1 MPRPN
6 RPSCGIAHFVR
17 LKLKRKCLCIPS
29 QTLRPQPVPPLTRY
43 RTLHQNRSISI
54 ILTGFFLCIF
64 TSFVDLNAQTVKKKY
79 APNRGKRTALPL
91 VDDKLI
97 FVEQDG
103 WLAVEAE
110 HFFRQSADQKRRF
123 YLTTA
128 RQAPDI
134 SPDGDATHVGGA
146 SGGAYLEILPDTRRT
161 HDDTLTTG
169 ENFAPQPGKQAILEY
184 KIKVTTPGRYY
195 VWVRAYSTGTED
207 NGLHV
212 GLNGHWPESGQRLQW
227 CAGKHSW
234 WWESKQRTQ
243 KEHCGIED
251 AIFLDIDKAGEHTIQ
266 FSMREDGFEFDK
278 WLMTKDRDFIRPEGL
293 GPSTKLDSEHH
304 ALYQSALPPA
314 FDFVKPRHRRPPI
327 SVATEEQQSSQ
338 RQDRI
343 AKPSPTKPVS
353 DSALQQPRGSDG
365 NQSIEISGE
374 LMEWHKVTL
383 SVNGPYAHEQDNIP
397 NPFTDYGFWVTF
409 SHADGTSYRVP
420 GYFAADGNAANSSAE
435 SGTIWRAHFAPDRP
449 GRWSYAIEMTE
460 GKNVAL
466 ASDYKKRLLSF
477 TKGEL
482 KQNDQ
487 EASTPESGI
496 AVVGIHGRSG
506 SFKILATEKTGR
518 DFRHHGRLDF
528 VGIRY
533 LKFAGSGKHF
543 LKIGADAPET
553 LLGYADFDGATAR
566 KKNVPLKTFTS
577 HVIDWKPGDPTWGAG
592 KGKGLIGAVNY
603 LSGKGCNAFS
613 FLTYNAG
620 GDGDNVWPFIAR
632 DDKMHF
638 DCSKLDQWANVFDHA
653 TNRGMYL
660 HFKLQETENDDHVSN
675 DKTLNRFTPTSL
687 DGGELNNQRKLYLRE
702 IVSRFGHELAIN
714 WNLGEENTQSTRQQ
728 ADMIGYIRSI
738 DAYQHPVVLHTYP
751 QQQDPVYRPLL
762 GDKTLLSGLS
772 LQNSSINDTH
782 WQALKW
788 INLSETSGHPWVI
801 AFDES
806 GSAAH
811 GSCPDLG
818 YLGFDG
824 KDTDGRYIYTEH
836 EVRGRTLWGTLLAG
850 GAGCEYYFGYKFAQ
864 NDLNCEDWRSRDR
877 SWDYGRIAINF
888 FHDHKIPFWEMKNA
902 NAKIGN
908 AKNDNL
914 RYLYAKTGK
923 AYIAY
928 LAKGQVG
935 GDWKLDLRDVPGV
948 FTVDWFDPRN
958 GGGLQTGNIT
968 TVEGGQQVSLGDSP
982 GNPEEDWV
990 VLVRAK

>member
-1 MPRPN
+1 MR
-6 RPSCGIAHFVR
+6 S
-17 LKLKRKCLCIPS
+17 
-29 QTLRPQPVPPLTRY
+29 
-43 RTLHQNRSISI
+43 RTLPQNRTIRI
-54 ILTGFFLCIF
+54 VVTVFFFCIF
-64 TSFVDLNAQTVKKKY
+64 TSFVDLHAQSVTKKDALKS
-79 APNRGKRTALPL
+79 NQRTTLPL
-91 VDDKLI
+91 VDDQLI

-128 RQAPDI
+128 QQIPDI
-134 SPDGDATHVGGA
+134 SPDGDASHVGGA

-161 HDDTLTTG
+161 HDDTLMAG
-169 ENFAPQPGKQAILEY
+169 ENFAPQPGKQAIIEY
-184 KIKVTTPGRYY
+184 KVSVTNPGRYY
-195 VWVRAYSTGTED
+195 VWVRAYSTGSED

-212 GLNGHWPESGQRLQW
+212 GLDGHWPESGQRLQW

-278 WLMTKDRDFIRPEGL
+278 WLMTNDRDFIRPTGL
-293 GPSTKLDSEHH
+293 GPSSKLDSNPRVIN
-304 ALYQSALPPA
+304 QSGLPPT
-314 FDFVKPRHRRPPI
+314 FEFVKPRPRSTPI
-327 SVATEEQQSSQ
+327 PVASEEQQSGQ
-338 RQDRI
+338 RKDRI
-343 AKPSPTKPVS
+343 ARPSPTTPVS
-353 DSALQQPRGSDG
+353 ENALQQPRGRDG
-365 NQSIEISGE
+365 DQSIKISGE

-383 SVNGPYAHEQDNIP
+383 SVNGPYAHEQDNAP

-409 SHADGTSYRVP
+409 LHADGTNYRVP
-420 GYFAADGNAANSSAE
+420 GYFAADGNAANTSAE
-435 SGTIWRAHFAPDRP
+435 SGNIWRAHFAPDRP
-449 GRWSYAIEMTE
+449 GNWRYSIEMTE
-460 GKNVAL
+460 GKHTAL
-466 ASDYKKRLLSF
+466 VSDYKKRPLGKDVPRQTDSDA
-477 TKGEL
+477 TTT
-482 KQNDQ
+482 N
-487 EASTPESGI
+487 SGT
-496 AVVGIHGRSG
+496 AVVGIHGESG
-506 SFKILATEKTGR
+506 SFEIAATDKTGR

-528 VGIRY
+528 VGRRY
-533 LKFAGSGKHF
+533 LKFAGSGKYF

-553 LLGYADFDGATAR
+553 LLGYADFDGTTAR
-566 KKNVPLKTFTS
+566 KKNIPLKSFSS
-577 HVIDWKPGDPTWGAG
+577 HVSDWKMGDPTWGSG

-632 DDKMHF
+632 NDKMHF

-653 TNRGMYL
+653 TQRGMYL
-660 HFKLQETENDDHVSN
+660 HFKLQETENDDHVPN
-675 DKTLNRFTPTSL
+675 DKTPNRFTPTSL

-702 IVSRFGHELAIN
+702 IVARFGHELAIN

-751 QQQDPVYRPLL
+751 QQQDLVYRPLL

-782 WQALKW
+782 WQTLKW
-788 INLSETSGHPWVI
+788 VNLSEESTHPWVV

-811 GSCPDLG
+811 GACPDLG
-818 YLGFDG
+818 YQGFDG
-824 KDTDGRYIYTEH
+824 KDVDGRYVYTEH

-877 SWDYGRIAINF
+877 SWDYGRHAINF
-888 FHDHKIPFWEMKNA
+888 FHDHKIPFWEMNNA
-902 NAKIGN
+902 NVKIEN
-908 AKNDNL
+908 PKNGNL
-914 RYLYAKTGK
+914 RYLFAKTGES
-923 AYIAY
+923 YVAY

-935 GDWKLDLRDVPGV
+935 GDWKLDLRDVQGTY
-948 FTVDWFDPRN
+948 TVRWFDPRN
-958 GGGLQTGNIT
+958 GGDIQTGNVT
-968 TVEGGQQVSLGDSP
+968 TVEGGQTVSLGNSP
-982 GNPEEDWV
+982 SDPQEDWV